1 MNTPHTPNPQHQR
14 HLQYQRTIHR
24 LRMEELVLAIV
35 SVVLIVALVICGI
48 VINDLNKEK
57 DEMMIIIKNAG
68 LSLDGGSQ
76 VSAPNSTANSV
87 VSTDGTASVEST
99 ENSATVSAVKPPETS
114 WTDTDED
121 GEVDYPYAVVEPTQ
135 KTCYLTFDDG
145 PSNNT
150 LKILDILK
158 QYNVKAT
165 FFVVGDANLDYLPR
179 IHNEGHAV
187 ALHAYNHTYSKIY
200 QSTEAYFADLKK
212 ISDAVKAKIGVESK
226 VIRFPG
232 GSSNTVSKSYCSG
245 IMTELSQETLKRG
258 YVYFDW
264 NVDSTDASGNNVPV
278 EQLIEN
284 IQRYG
289 GHSSQDVVLMHDTG
303 AKGTTVEALPQ
314 IIEYYQSQ
322 GYTFAPIT
330 VNTPPC
336 THGINN

>member
-1 MNTPHTPNPQHQR
+1 MNTPHDPNPQHQR
-14 HLQYQRTIHR
+14 HLQYQKTIHR
-24 LRMEELVLAIV
+24 LRMEELVLAII
-35 SVVLIVALVICGI
+35 SVVLIIALVICGI
-48 VINDLNKEK
+48 VIHDLNKEK
-57 DEMMIIIKNAG
+57 AELTDKLKAAGIIVTSG
-68 LSLDGGSQ
+68 DT
-76 VSAPNSTANSV
+76 SAPTDSANGEATTNSTASAV
-87 VSTDGTASVEST
+87 SSQSASTVSTTP
-99 ENSATVSAVKPPETS
+99 PPETS

-200 QSTEAYFADLKK
+200 QSTEAYFDDLKK

>member
-1 MNTPHTPNPQHQR
+1 MNTPHSPNPHHQR

-48 VINDLNKEK
+48 VINNLNKEK
-57 DEMMIIIKNAG
+57 AELTDKLKAAGIIVTSG
-68 LSLDGGSQ
+68 EP
-76 VSAPNSTANSV
+76 SAPTDSANGEATTDSTASAV
-87 VSTDGTASVEST
+87 SSQSASTVSTTP
-99 ENSATVSAVKPPETS
+99 PPETS
-114 WTDTDED
+114 WTDTDQD

-165 FFVVGDANLDYLPR
+165 FFVVGDANLDYLSR

-187 ALHAYNHTYSKIY
+187 ALHAYSHTYSQIY

-232 GSSNTVSKSYCSG
+232 GSSNTVSRSYCSG

-264 NVDSTDASGNNVPV
+264 NVDSIDASGNNVPV

-303 AKGTTVEALPQ
+303 AKGTTVEALPS